1 MKLKTSSA
9 AEAEMRAE
17 REAELASLR
26 SRYDGLSKSLEEAK
40 IRVTEAEAS
49 ASSAETAAKLQ
60 SERMASETSRASQVI
75 QVCKF

>member
-26 SRYDGLSKSLEEAK
+26 SRCDSLAKSLEEMK
-40 IRVTEAEAS
+40 TRVSDAESSANAAEA
-49 ASSAETAAKLQ
+49 AARDQAERVAAEATK
-60 SERMASETSRASQVI
+60 ASQAI
-75 QVCKF
+75 QVIMI